1 MIKRAPVKS
10 AQAKN
15 QAKGGL
21 AGRVMATNAV
31 RSPRLDRNDKKN
43 KNKQKQKQKQKQ
55 RQKEKQKQKQKQKQ
69 RQKEKEKEKE
79 KKA

>member
-1 MIKRAPVKS
+1 VIKRAPVKS

-15 QAKGGL
+15 QSKGGL

-43 KNKQKQKQKQKQ
+43 KNKQKQKQKQ
-55 RQKEKQKQKQKQKQ
+55 RQKEKQKQKQKQ

>member
-1 MIKRAPVKS
+1 VIKRAPVKS

-43 KNKQKQKQKQKQ
+43 KNKQKQKQ
-55 RQKEKQKQKQKQKQ
+55 RQKEKQKQ

>member
-1 MIKRAPVKS
+1 VIKRAPVKS

-43 KNKQKQKQKQKQ
+43 KQKQ
-55 RQKEKQKQKQKQKQ
+55 RQKEKQKQKQK
-69 RQKEKEKEKE
+69 EKEKE

>member
-1 MIKRAPVKS
+1 VIKRAPGKS
-10 AQAKN
+10 AQDKN

-43 KNKQKQKQKQKQ
+43 KNKQKQKQ
-55 RQKEKQKQKQKQKQ
+55 

>member
-1 MIKRAPVKS
+1 VIKRAPVKS

-15 QAKGGL
+15 QSKGGL

-43 KNKQKQKQKQKQ
+43 KQKQ
-55 RQKEKQKQKQKQKQ
+55 RQKEKQKQKQ

-79 KKA
+79 KEKKA

>member
-1 MIKRAPVKS
+1 VIKRAPVKS

-43 KNKQKQKQKQKQ
+43 KNKQKQKQKQ
-55 RQKEKQKQKQKQKQ
+55 RQKEKQKQKQKQ

-79 KKA
+79 KEKKA

>member
-1 MIKRAPVKS
+1 VIKRAPVKS

-43 KNKQKQKQKQKQ
+43 KNKQKQKQKQ
-55 RQKEKQKQKQKQKQ
+55 

>member
-1 MIKRAPVKS
+1 VIKRAPVKS

-15 QAKGGL
+15 QSKGGL

-43 KNKQKQKQKQKQ
+43 KQKQKQKQKQ
-55 RQKEKQKQKQKQKQ
+55 RQKEKQKQKQKQ

>member
-1 MIKRAPVKS
+1 VIKRAPVKS

-15 QAKGGL
+15 QSKGGL

-43 KNKQKQKQKQKQ
+43 KNKQKQ
-55 RQKEKQKQKQKQKQ
+55 

-79 KKA
+79 KEKKA